1 MIIAN
6 PNAPTGMNLPLSAI
20 EEVAASNPDR
30 VVMVDEAYVDFGG
43 ESCVSL
49 LPKYENLVI
58 IQTFS
63 KSRSMAGMRIGFAIG
78 SEELIACLNDVKY
91 SF

>member
-1 MIIAN
+1 
-6 PNAPTGMNLPLSAI
+6 MNLPLSAI

-58 IQTFS
+58 IPDLFQIPQL
-63 KSRSMAGMRIGFAIG
+63 SRRACRICDRKPGTHRGYEPDQIQF
-78 SEELIACLNDVKY
+78 
-91 SF
+91 

>member
-49 LPKYENLVI
+49 LSEI
-58 IQTFS
+58 R
-63 KSRSMAGMRIGFAIG
+63 KSGDYPDLFQIPAA
-78 SEELIACLNDVKY
+78 
-91 SF
+91 